1 MSATGESRP
10 NILLLIGED
19 TGRLLG
25 CYGDPIARTPNL
37 DRLADPA
44 NGGRRFDQA
53 YTPAPVCAPSRSA
66 IVTGRYPTA
75 LGTHHMRSTLLEP
88 PRLFTHEL
96 RDAGYT
102 VRWPTKLDFNFE
114 PTAGWCD
121 DTTPWL
127 DDLAAGRVGS
137 DGKPWLLYTNLVG
150 THESGMWPA
159 ASPDDPPN
167 RPGGVREP
175 AWLEPLA
182 SPPCPLTDPDVVRV
196 PAYLPDTP
204 AVRADL
210 ARHYDNLAML
220 DTRVGRILDALDAS
234 GQADD
239 TLVIFLA
246 DHGRGMPRE
255 KRWCYPA
262 GVHMPLIMRG
272 PGITPGINPGIDTNL
287 FSWVDLAPTLLNLAG
302 VPIPDHYDGVPRLG
316 PDAQSRRY
324 AFGGRDRMDEA
335 FDRVRFANDGRYHY
349 LRNEAP
355 DLPYAQR
362 VRFMEFLPTTREL
375 RRLHAAGQLAPP
387 ADAWMSN
394 DKPVEELYDTTA
406 DPDCVTNLSDDP
418 AHAEPLTQLR
428 TALNAWRDDTGDLG
442 LQRERDLVAQGLI
455 ADSITE
461 YRARVAPLPPDQ
473 RLGLAQ
479 TVTEESDPR

>member
-19 TGRLLG
+19 TGRHLG
-25 CYGDPIARTPNL
+25 CYDHASARTPHL

-44 NGGRRFDQA
+44 HGGRRFDQA
-53 YTPAPVCAPSRSA
+53 YSNAPVCAPSRSA

-96 RDAGYT
+96 RDAGYH

-114 PTAGWCD
+114 PTPGWCD

-137 DGKPWLLYTNLVG
+137 NGKPWLLYTNLVG
-150 THESGMWPA
+150 THESGMWPPP
-159 ASPDDPPN
+159 SSEDPPN
-167 RPGGVREP
+167 RPRGVREP
-175 AWLEPLA
+175 PWLEPLA
-182 SPPCPLTDPDVVRV
+182 SPPDPLTDPNDVRV

-204 AVRADL
+204 VVRADL
-210 ARHYDNLAML
+210 ARHDDNVAML

-234 GQADD
+234 GHADN
-239 TLVIFLA
+239 TLVVLLA

-272 PGITPGINPGIDTNL
+272 PGVPSGIDTEI
-287 FSWVDLAPTLLNLAG
+287 FSWVDLAPTLLSLAG

-316 PDAQSRRY
+316 PDAQPRRY

-335 FDRVRFANDGRYHY
+335 FDRVRFANDGHYHY
-349 LRNEAP
+349 LRNDAP

-375 RRLHAAGQLAPP
+375 RRLHAAGQLPQP
-387 ADAWMSN
+387 ADAWMSTH
-394 DKPVEELYDTTA
+394 KQQEELYDTHA
-406 DPDCVTNLSDDP
+406 DPDCVTNVADDP
-418 AHAEPLTQLR
+418 AYAEPLAQLR
-428 TALNAWRDDTGDLG
+428 QALDTWRDDTGDLG
-442 LQRERDLVAQGLI
+442 RQRERNLVAQGLI
-455 ADSITE
+455 ADSITD
-461 YRARVAPLPPDQ
+461 YRTRVAPLPPDQ